1 LGFFLGGRIAIPARR
16 KTQVGL
22 IEQNPLA
29 VPSLKQLLRRM
40 FIPVHFDGGL
50 LTGPHSSNRQIAAF
64 IVDIGTLVMPLH
76 TCIRQI
82 RDRFPNAKI
91 LLIGH
96 KLSHHQ
102 AVFLVRQG
110 VGGFIRYA
118 EVKELAQAIS
128 TVLDGRLKFPREA
141 MEEFATGEKAARGR
155 KESITKGESRILGF
169 LEHGLSNKQAAT
181 VLGVSENTIKFH
193 LSNIFRKLQVHDRHS
208 AVIVSISSR
217 LGAGIE
223 GPMMQPGR
231 RRPPGQT
238 RTELRRSRS
247 QSA

>member
-1 LGFFLGGRIAIPARR
+1 
-16 KTQVGL
+16 VGL

-29 VPSLKQLLRRM
+29 VPSLEQLLRRM
-40 FIPVHFDGGL
+40 FIPVHFEGGL

-96 KLSHHQ
+96 KLSPHQ

-118 EVKELAQAIS
+118 EVKELAQSIS
-128 TVLDGRLKFPREA
+128 AVLDGRLKFPREA
-141 MEEFATGEKAARGR
+141 MEEFAAEKATRGR
-155 KESITKGESRILGF
+155 KESITKRESRILGF

-223 GPMMQPGR
+223 GPTTQPGR
-231 RRPPGQT
+231 RRPAGQT
-238 RTELRRSRS
+238 RTEPRRSHS